1 MSEEILLEIL
11 AFVHCH
17 KSINRVGA
25 TCRRLWR
32 IAHDPYLWK
41 YVTLDHD
48 IPLRRHWEHR
58 VKPLLLSNSI
68 QELTLLG
75 EIPPPVY
82 IYALSLDDFSTL
94 QALRL
99 EDIQT
104 YSVYVLV
111 RSLPWLRVFEARKIK
126 GSSSESS
133 WDWRPFQHLT
143 QLEELLLWRNEEETA
158 SVKTFSLSAA
168 AQHGTDEI
176 YPFDLIQAAT
186 DALGP
191 EPGSIAAFMG
201 MTNESFD
208 FFVSDVEEIGFQH
221 HEGEEEEDDD
231 DDDESDN
238 DSAGSGAQTIQVV
251 DQTDSDTSGGSN
263 QSYITTSTATASTTT
278 HDREVFLP
286 RLRKLAL
293 INIGSP
299 TTHRG
304 TDAVIRKLVSRVH
317 SFIYGNSFN
326 ILFPVLR
333 TNYSQLRHLCLLEP
347 SGPAWKNGTWQN
359 HVNVFSG
366 MVRLETL
373 TLVNPNM
380 SRKFMLPILDAVLAL
395 ETLSLVHVVALEQDI
410 ENVDAIFLQ
419 VVTSKWNSSS
429 SSSSG
434 GSNRRL
440 KISLKDDR
448 HEMYHRAM
456 SRRGLLHRMW
466 KDVEGTS
473 VDDSVSSSTSRNS
486 SSSSAQ
492 KKGKGSLSS
501 MRLAEEIRSNE
512 EWCDWARERAKVAG
526 HVVVGCL
533 SPREEKGKGKDE
545 STSSSLS
552 GGRPSGLSVE
562 IEMVSSWQAY
572 DNGLSQVCMEAW
584 QAH

>member
-17 KSINRVGA
+17 KSISR
-25 TCRRLWR
+25 
-32 IAHDPYLWK
+32 WK

-58 VKPLLLSNSI
+58 VKPLLLSNNI

-75 EIPPPVY
+75 EIPPPVH
-82 IYALSLDDFSTL
+82 IYTLSLDDFSTL

-168 AQHGTDEI
+168 VQHGTDEI

-201 MTNESFD
+201 MAHESFD
-208 FFVSDVEEIGFQH
+208 FFVSDGEEHGFPH
-221 HEGEEEEDDD
+221 HEGVEEEEEDDD
-231 DDDESDN
+231 DDDDESDY

-251 DQTDSDTSGGSN
+251 DQTDSDASGGSN
-263 QSYITTSTATASTTT
+263 QSLLTTSATTATSTTT
-278 HDREVFLP
+278 QDREVFLP

-347 SGPAWKNGTWQN
+347 SGPAWKHGTWQN
-359 HVNVFSG
+359 HVSVFSG

-380 SRKFMLPILDAVLAL
+380 SRKFMLPILDAMLAL
-395 ETLSLVHVVALEQDI
+395 ERLRLVHVVALEQDI

-419 VVTSKWNSSS
+419 VVRSKWNNN
-429 SSSSG
+429 SSG
-434 GSNRRL
+434 SGSGSSNRRL

-448 HEMYHRAM
+448 HEMCHRAT

-466 KDVEGTS
+466 ENVEGTF
-473 VDDSVSSSTSRNS
+473 VDDGVSCSASRS
-486 SSSSAQ
+486 SSSSAG

-501 MRLAEEIRSNE
+501 MRPAEEIRSNE
-512 EWCDWARERAKVAG
+512 EWCDWARVRAKAAG
-526 HVVVGCL
+526 HVVVGCQ
-533 SPREEKGKGKDE
+533 SPREGKGKGKDG
-545 STSSSLS
+545 SSLS
-552 GGRPSGLSVE
+552 SGGRSSGLSVE
-562 IEMVSSWQAY
+562 IEMVSSWLAY
-572 DNGLSQVCMEAW
+572 DSGLSQVCMEAW

>member
-1 MSEEILLEIL
+1 MRASGRPRRFQDKEPEEQPKRARGRPRKIRDDGRRTDATATMIRVLNDTIISPESSRLLSPSSSWLPSPSSSSSSSGSMEHKRKSRLTEMSEEILLEIL

-17 KSINRVGA
+17 KSISRVGA

-58 VKPLLLSNSI
+58 VKPLLLSNNI

-75 EIPPPVY
+75 EIPPPVH
-82 IYALSLDDFSTL
+82 IYTLSLDDFSTL

-168 AQHGTDEI
+168 VQHGTDEI

-201 MTNESFD
+201 MAHESFD
-208 FFVSDVEEIGFQH
+208 FFVSDGEEHGFPH
-221 HEGEEEEDDD
+221 HEGEVEEEDED
-231 DDDESDN
+231 DDDESDY
-238 DSAGSGAQTIQVV
+238 DSAGSGAQTIQMV
-251 DQTDSDTSGGSN
+251 DQTDSDASGGSN
-263 QSYITTSTATASTTT
+263 QSFLTTSATTATSTTT
-278 HDREVFLP
+278 QDREVFLP

-347 SGPAWKNGTWQN
+347 SGPAWKHGTWQN
-359 HVNVFSG
+359 HVSVFSG

-395 ETLSLVHVVALEQDI
+395 ERLRLVHVVALEQDI

-419 VVTSKWNSSS
+419 VCQQ
-429 SSSSG
+429 
-434 GSNRRL
+434 
-440 KISLKDDR
+440 
-448 HEMYHRAM
+448 EQQQ
-456 SRRGLLHRMW
+456 RG
-466 KDVEGTS
+466 KEG
-473 VDDSVSSSTSRNS
+473 
-486 SSSSAQ
+486 Q
-492 KKGKGSLSS
+492 G
-501 MRLAEEIRSNE
+501 I
-512 EWCDWARERAKVAG
+512 
-526 HVVVGCL
+526 VVV
-533 SPREEKGKGKDE
+533 DE
-545 STSSSLS
+545 A
-552 GGRPSGLSVE
+552 GGGNSVE
-562 IEMVSSWQAY
+562 
-572 DNGLSQVCMEAW
+572 
-584 QAH
+584 

>member
-1 MSEEILLEIL
+1 MTPFCIEHHRSY
-11 AFVHCH
+11 F
-17 KSINRVGA
+17 
-25 TCRRLWR
+25 
-32 IAHDPYLWK
+32 WK
-41 YVTLDHD
+41 YVTLEHD

-58 VKPLLLSNSI
+58 VKPLLLSNNI

-75 EIPPPVY
+75 EIPPPVH
-82 IYALSLDDFSTL
+82 IYALSLDDFSSL

-99 EDIQT
+99 EDVQT

-126 GSSSESS
+126 GSSESS

-158 SVKTFSLSAA
+158 SVKTFSFSSAA
-168 AQHGTDEI
+168 ALHHGADEI

-208 FFVSDVEEIGFQH
+208 LFVSDVEEHGFEDD
-221 HEGEEEEDDD
+221 EGEEEEDD
-231 DDDESDN
+231 ESDY
-238 DSAGSGAQTIQVV
+238 DSTGSGAQTIPVV
-251 DQTDSDTSGGSN
+251 DQTDSDTGGSN
-263 QSYITTSTATASTTT
+263 QSYIVSTTSTTPSTTT
-278 HDREVFLP
+278 QDREVFLP
-286 RLRKLAL
+286 RLKKLAL

-333 TNYSQLRHLCLLEP
+333 TSYSQLRHLCLLEP

-359 HVNVFSG
+359 HVSVFSG

-380 SRKFMLPILDAVLAL
+380 SRKFMLPILDAVLGMERL
-395 ETLSLVHVVALEQDI
+395 RLVHVVALEQDI
-410 ENVDAIFLQ
+410 ESVDAIFLH
-419 VVTSKWNSSS
+419 VVAPRWNSN
-429 SSSSG
+429 
-434 GSNRRL
+434 SNRKL

-448 HEMYHRAM
+448 HDMYLRAM
-456 SRRGLLHRMW
+456 SRRSLHR
-466 KDVEGTS
+466 VRE
-473 VDDSVSSSTSRNS
+473 DDERFLDNGGS
-486 SSSSAQ
+486 SSSSSRDG
-492 KKGKGSLSS
+492 KKANASSS
-501 MRLAEEIRSNE
+501 MRAEEIRSNE
-512 EWCDWARERAKVAG
+512 EWCDWAREQVKAAE
-526 HVVVGCL
+526 HVVGS
-533 SPREEKGKGKDE
+533 SPSEGKGKGKDG
-545 STSSSLS
+545 SYSLSLS
-552 GGRPSGLSVE
+552 GSRSSAMSVE

-584 QAH
+584 QAR